1 MRDSKY
7 FQTLINP
14 LFAYHSKTCHSSHH
28 HDERPRGS
36 VCFWQHVND
45 MCGMYAIYFGA
56 HGTPQKKSTHS
67 FACFPLVSTREKEN
81 DTAQEHSILAAIHG
95 GAPRL
100 SCHLR
105 EKFPH

>member
-14 LFAYHSKTCHSSHH
+14 FFAYHSKTCHSSHH

-56 HGTPQKKSTHS
+56 HGTPQASHHDGGSNGKFWNGK
-67 FACFPLVSTREKEN
+67 
-81 DTAQEHSILAAIHG
+81 QELLKQKRVW
-95 GAPRL
+95 PNL
-100 SCHLR
+100 LCCLW
-105 EKFPH
+105 